1 MPLSYQLHVTST
13 STAGPFSF
21 AQIDGYL
28 SLSHI
33 DVYIND
39 QETAAFTVNEQTKQ
53 ITLNSAVPAGTA
65 IRIQRNTPNTEA
77 GRVIDF
83 TDGSVLTADD
93 LDKASRQT
101 LYITQ
106 EANDTAT
113 VNGMAKNPEETAWD
127 ADNLRIINV
136 GSPLASNDAAN
147 KTWVESQIANN
158 SISLSGQNWSADNRK
173 IVNLTNGTASNEA
186 VTRGYVDGVV
196 FQGDGFAVPQT
207 WTFVGNGG
215 GSYVLPSPT
224 PFGTDPNM
232 FLVEV
237 GGVIQN
243 PANYNIIGATN
254 TLQFSA
260 GFPPNGTEVIVRN
273 FGYARNIASFGD
285 LVTFDN
291 GIAVTGNA
299 NVTGTVTA
307 AGFSGPIS
315 GAVTGNVTGNVQGN
329 VTGNVTG
336 NLTGTV
342 LTAAQPNITSVG
354 TLGSLA
360 VTGNVAVD
368 TDTLLVDATND
379 RVGINIAAPT
389 EALDVVGNGK
399 FSGNVTIA
407 GNISAANLAALA
419 GGLRQVVEMSTSTQ
433 TSLLSAA
440 GNSFADTGIQL
451 SITPTQ
457 ASSRV
462 IVLASVNAYA
472 GTTGGAAVGSVSCD
486 LKIEGGT
493 GASPTSWSQ
502 VKLYKNAV
510 GIIDSITQES
520 IVTSNVF
527 LFAVVSPGTTG
538 IVTYKITVAKSGTGV
553 AANVLTAGVNMA
565 STSISSLALIEIG
578 V

>member
-13 STAGPFSF
+13 STTGPFSF
-21 AQIDGYL
+21 AAIDGYL

-39 QETAAFTVNEQTKQ
+39 QEIAAFTVNEQTKQ

-65 IRIQRNTPNTEA
+65 VRIQRNTPNTEA

-136 GSPLASNDAAN
+136 GSPLSSNDAAN
-147 KTWVESQIANN
+147 KTWVESQIVNN
-158 SISLSGQNWSADNRK
+158 SISLTGQNWNANNRK
-173 IVNLTNGTASNEA
+173 ITNLTNGTASNEA

-207 WTFVGNGG
+207 WTFAGTGGN
-215 GSYVLPSPT
+215 SYVLPSPT

-260 GFPPNGTEVIVRN
+260 GSPPNGSQIIVRN

-285 LVTFDN
+285 LVTFNN

-342 LTAAQPNITSVG
+342 QTAAQPNITSVG

-360 VTGNVAVD
+360 VTNNLAVD

-379 RVGINIAAPT
+379 RVGINIANPT

-399 FSGNVTIA
+399 FSGNVAIT
-407 GNISAANLAALA
+407 GNISAANLASLA
-419 GGLRQVVEMSTSTQ
+419 GGLRQVVEMSASTQ
-433 TSLLSAA
+433 TSTLTSA
-440 GNSFADTGIQL
+440 GGVFSDTGILL

-457 ASSRV
+457 ASSRL
-462 IVLASVNAYA
+462 IILASVNAFA

-493 GASPTSWSQ
+493 GATPASWSL

-510 GIIDSITQES
+510 GIIDSIAQES

-538 IVTYKITVAKSGTGV
+538 TVTYKITVAKSGTGV